1 MKRHSRLVLRAWHS
15 GVWVPADRRTCGQKE
30 AADLGPLGL
39 NLLNT
44 RLANRGFRRR
54 PSSPQVHARRM
65 DVQLHLVH
73 AKARRTRSCLLSASI
88 SSFSCSRLPSVW
100 PSFASDA
107 LTCAAAYQRIITALR
122 PGSMRDTSASCLAIA
137 SSLAL
142 WMAPVVK
149 LQQTLYFTARCQLE
163 NVGGCSMD
171 ADDLVDS
178 ADVEGVR
185 AVLDTLTNDVR
196 RACGRLSSARSLML
210 SATSW

>member
-1 MKRHSRLVLRAWHS
+1 
-15 GVWVPADRRTCGQKE
+15 
-30 AADLGPLGL
+30 
-39 NLLNT
+39 
-44 RLANRGFRRR
+44 
-54 PSSPQVHARRM
+54 
-65 DVQLHLVH
+65 
-73 AKARRTRSCLLSASI
+73 
-88 SSFSCSRLPSVW
+88 
-100 PSFASDA
+100 
-107 LTCAAAYQRIITALR
+107 
-122 PGSMRDTSASCLAIA
+122 MRDTSASCLAIA

-196 RACGRLSSARSLML
+196 RACGRLSSARALML